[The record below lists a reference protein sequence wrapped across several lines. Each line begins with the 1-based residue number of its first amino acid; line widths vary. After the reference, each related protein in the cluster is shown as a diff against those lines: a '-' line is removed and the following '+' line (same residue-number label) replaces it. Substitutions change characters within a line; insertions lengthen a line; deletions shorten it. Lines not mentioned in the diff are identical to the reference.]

1 MQYIIFGVI
10 AIVGLIFLIIYN
22 LRADAKSRKAQ
33 AVKTDAPAPEVP
45 VTEESVQEM
54 ASDDA
59 RVLVEDARKHGN
71 LVKDAHPSKRTAD
84 KTSDYEYREALRTFQ
99 SVQET
104 EHSSAAAAEDEDL
117 ELPAPPPP
125 QKADDQFRDA
135 LRSLKK

>member
-33 AVKTDAPAPEVP
+33 AAKTDAPAPEVP
-45 VTEESVQEM
+45 VVEGNVQEM

-59 RVLVEDARKHGN
+59 RVLVEDAREHGN
-71 LVKDAHPSKRTAD
+71 LVKDAHPSKRAVD

-104 EHSSAAAAEDEDL
+104 ERADGSAAVDDDL
-117 ELPAPPPP
+117 ELPAPPPS